1 VIDGRRRGNHRTYL
15 SAKIMSTWSTAGRHA
30 LFLSVS
36 IFFGTLD
43 AYAQIKV
50 SDIALKSG
58 ESAEM
63 GITYWI
69 TRGANCRSTLEKIEG
84 VEVLEGPPE
93 LTITIKEE
101 IVLPNDCAKKVPG
114 GRVVISVKDV
124 TAPYHGKLVYRI
136 KFKTKDGSRQSS
148 YIYNV
153 ALYP

>member
-1 VIDGRRRGNHRTYL
+1 
-15 SAKIMSTWSTAGRHA
+15 MSTWSTAGRHA

-84 VEVLEGPPE
+84 VEVSKAPPNSRSRLRKKWYYQMVAPRKCRAAE
-93 LTITIKEE
+93 L
-101 IVLPNDCAKKVPG
+101 
-114 GRVVISVKDV
+114 
-124 TAPYHGKLVYRI
+124 
-136 KFKTKDGSRQSS
+136 
-148 YIYNV
+148 
-153 ALYP
+153 LYPLRM